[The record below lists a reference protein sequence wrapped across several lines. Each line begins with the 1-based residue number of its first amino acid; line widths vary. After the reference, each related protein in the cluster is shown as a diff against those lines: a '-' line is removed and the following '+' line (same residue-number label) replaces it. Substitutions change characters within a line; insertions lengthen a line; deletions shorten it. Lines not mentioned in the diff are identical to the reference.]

1 MKKTLFLFLM
11 IMAAVIGASGQVYH
25 VGDLYTGEDGS
36 QGIVYY
42 VESDGSGWV
51 VALDDA
57 PMYLRWGD
65 LSNVPNL
72 PEYGYDSATAN
83 IYNPLLAVA
92 DTAGYSNTMAISNFF
107 NTVQN
112 ATLGVDMA
120 NGWYLPSAGQL
131 SMLYAQL
138 PLIETPLVN
147 AGGSLLHDGD
157 WSLYWTSTELNG
169 AQAWTVNFSMP
180 NPQSGFLY
188 THSGELIPQDKNTT
202 SRVRAVRSL
211 PPPQNHYDTT
221 LSYLWNTGDTE
232 PYVFVSPEQTTHYS
246 VTVSNAYGCSNSDS
260 VTVTVI
266 GSEPLSFYDTIC
278 QGSPY
283 SNYGF
288 TLAEGETANVWDT
301 LFVRFEMIS
310 GCESEIILH
319 LTLLPTDTVEVEQ
332 STSEQSYV
340 WNGETYTEE
349 GVYTQYFTNRYGCD
363 STVILTLTFND
374 GIDPNLEL
382 PEVTITPD
390 CQEVEFSWVFRS
402 DSAAIAAVHYYIY
415 YKPTLDGPFTCIDSF
430 NNVETCYPDP
440 CIYHISA
447 MGSQVLVGCYAMCV
461 SDSNYNLTELS
472 DSVCMDVFDC
482 LDYRLPNVFT
492 PNGDGVNDLFT
503 PFMPYWGVTKVEMDI
518 YNRWGKHVFHTE
530 NPDILWDG
538 TDETTQQPSSDGV
551 YYYGCKLYVNTL
563 VGEIYYLLNGSI
575 TLIRK

>member
-1 MKKTLFLFLM
+1 MKKPLFLLLM
-11 IMAAVIGASGQVYH
+11 IIIAVIGANGQVYH

-57 PMYLRWGD
+57 PMYWRWGD

-72 PEYGYDSATAN
+72 PEYGSDSTA
-83 IYNPLLAVA
+83 IYIYHPLQAVA

-112 ATLGVDMA
+112 ATLGIDMA

-138 PLIETPLVN
+138 PLIETPLMN

-188 THSGELIPQDKNTT
+188 THSGELRPENKNTLR
-202 SRVRAVRSL
+202 RVRAVRSL
-211 PPPQNHYDTT
+211 PPPQNQYDTT

-288 TLAEGETANVWDT
+288 TLAEGETASAEDT
-301 LFVRFEMIS
+301 LFVRFEMVS
-310 GCESEIILH
+310 GCASEITLH
-319 LTLLPTDTVEVEQ
+319 LTLLPTDTVEMEQ
-332 STSEQSYV
+332 STSEQSFV
-340 WNGETYTEE
+340 WNGVTYTEE

-374 GIDPNLEL
+374 GIDPTLEL

-390 CQEVEFSWVFRS
+390 CQNVEFSWVFTS
-402 DSAAIAAVHYYIY
+402 DTAAIAVVHYYIY
-415 YKPTLDGPFTCIDSF
+415 YKPTLDGTFTCIDSF
-430 NNVETCYPDP
+430 YYAETCYPVP
-440 CIYHISA
+440 CTYNISA
-447 MGSQVLVGCYAMCV
+447 TGSQVLVGCYAMCV
-461 SDSNYNLTELS
+461 SDSNYNFTELS
-472 DSVCMDVFDC
+472 DSTCLDVFEC

-492 PNGDGVNDLFT
+492 PNGDGVNELFT
-503 PFMPYWGVTKVEMDI
+503 PFMPYWGVAKVEMDI
-518 YNRWGKHVFHTE
+518 YNRWGKHVFRTE
-530 NPDILWDG
+530 SPDILWDG
-538 TDETTQQPSSDGV
+538 TVESTQQPASDGV
-551 YYYGCKLYVNTL
+551 YFYGCKLYVNTL
-563 VGEIYYLLNGSI
+563 AGEIYYLLNGSI
-575 TLIRK
+575 TLIR